1 MKDKRMGEFEVTF
14 IYKVKVKSEA
24 SLNYK
29 EEREKVI
36 VKARKT
42 HEEQVRNAGSVDA
55 KISEVKDLVWVNE
68 IAPLINLKNRL
79 IGRLRVDEQGHPI
92 PEGKI
97 RRGIAD
103 QIVEI
108 TKDLEQYPQWR
119 RQNS

>member
-1 MKDKRMGEFEVTF
+1 MGEFEVTF
-14 IYKVKVKSEA
+14 IYKVKVESEA

-36 VKARKT
+36 VKARKI

-55 KISEVKDLVWVNE
+55 KISEVRDLVWANE
-68 IAPLINLKNRL
+68 IAPLIGLKNRL
-79 IGRLRVDEQGHPI
+79 IGRLRVDERGQPI

-119 RQNS
+119 RQNN

>member
-1 MKDKRMGEFEVTF
+1 MGEYEVTF
-14 IYKVKVKSEA
+14 KYTVKVDSEA
-24 SLNYK
+24 TMNFK
-29 EEREKVI
+29 ESRENAIAKAREIHEEKV
-36 VKARKT
+36 RT
-42 HEEQVRNAGSVDA
+42 CGSVDA
-55 KISEVKDLVWVNE
+55 KISEVKDLVWANE
-68 IAPLINLKNRL
+68 IAPLIGLKNRL
-79 IGRLRVDEQGHPI
+79 IGRLRVDV